1 MKWELLPSCCCC
13 YYGLKTCFN
22 DKDFSMAK
30 YLVYK
35 MLSSACYRFFNG
47 HYFGFKKHFCILKLV
62 LLKTILH
69 HTEQRSICIYYKAIC
84 YSNSFLALLYKTRC
98 CLPHLLNGFGNS
110 NSSKLRDGNQFF
122 CITNLLCNVFGWE
135 KAAQHS
141 LLQKWFRSLFIYFW
155 KGYEQTK
162 YNIILVWFSDRRTK
176 KLIYVSSIQE

>member
-1 MKWELLPSCCCC
+1 MNGWNENSCLLVVVIMVWKHALMTKISVWQNILYTKCLA
-13 YYGLKTCFN
+13 GL
-22 DKDFSMAK
+22 AK
-30 YLVYK
+30 
-35 MLSSACYRFFNG
+35 
-47 HYFGFKKHFCILKLV
+47 GFLMDIILDLKKHFCTLKLV
-62 LLKTILH
+62 SLKTILH

-155 KGYEQTK
+155 KESTRKPDK
-162 YNIILVWFSDRRTK
+162 Y
-176 KLIYVSSIQE
+176 Y